1 MLFWVFLDIK
11 QIIFKKGFYIYMF
24 KSIRWKITTIFVVLI
39 IIAEIL
45 LGFFNI
51 FGIAN
56 YYHRS
61 FSDSIN
67 TVFSVNTKNDLL
79 AAANELTVPFDTP
92 DNTTIVIEETSIN
105 NINMINDI
113 LSSSSGTLGITASRF
128 YCIMDGT
135 TGEVLKSSNGITKV
149 DMTNT
154 IINALEGNE
163 SRETG
168 ITKTY
173 MDYAFPLINGDT
185 VRYIVYVNDNCSV
198 QLSITRSI
206 LNLLL
211 IALALTLIAAALA
224 GLLISK
230 FITVPIQQL
239 AVQARKLAD
248 GDINALQKS
257 ESKDEIG
264 NLTNSLIYLAHT
276 RKQSSD
282 QAMGEKIK
290 VETILQNMNDGILAF
305 DMKGKLLHFNPEAK
319 RLLNRQ
325 YLDDIRFDRF
335 FKEINANITL
345 GDLLYMKPDGSVERE
360 IKLSNQYL
368 RLNFATFKVDNKVG
382 GIIVI
387 IHDVTKQEKL
397 EQSRRDFVANV
408 SHELRTPL
416 TTIKSYSETL
426 ADMPDVDR
434 ELQVRFLDVIAS
446 ESDRMARIISDLL
459 TLSELD
465 ENQTYIKAPEPI
477 DIRKMLETIV
487 DRMSLTAKKKNQT
500 LTYHPINDVPMIAGD
515 HDSLERVIINIISNA
530 LKYTREGG
538 SIEVYSSRVY
548 TDICIK
554 VVDNGIGI
562 PKDKLPHIFDRFY
575 RVDKARSRDT
585 GGTGLGLAI
594 AKQALE
600 SGFNGKIKI
609 ASEFHKGTEVTI
621 TIPVNE

>member
-1 MLFWVFLDIK
+1 
-11 QIIFKKGFYIYMF
+11 MF
-24 KSIRWKITTIFVVLI
+24 KSIRWKITIIFVLLVLI
-39 IIAEIL
+39 TEIIIGAFIVFAILNHYHRDFSNDIDSVFTAEI
-45 LGFFNI
+45 
-51 FGIAN
+51 
-56 YYHRS
+56 
-61 FSDSIN
+61 
-67 TVFSVNTKNDLL
+67 KNDLL
-79 AAANELTVPFDTP
+79 AAANELTIPP
-92 DNTTIVIEETSIN
+92 DVSSGIVIDEYSQE
-105 NINMINDI
+105 NINLINDV
-113 LSSSSGTLGITASRF
+113 LSSNSGTLGITAARF
-128 YCIMDGT
+128 YCILDGV
-135 TGEVLKSSNGITKV
+135 TGEVLKSSNGITSV
-149 DMTNT
+149 ES
-154 IINALEGNE
+154 NATTELAIEGRE

-173 MDYAFPLINGDT
+173 MDYAFPLTNGDN
-185 VRYIVYVNDNCSV
+185 VKYIVYIRDSCQDQSATLNTIVR
-198 QLSITRSI
+198 TI
-206 LNLLL
+206 L
-211 IALALTLIAAALA
+211 ISLALTI
-224 GLLISK
+224 LISAIAGA
-230 FITVPIQQL
+230 FIANFATVPIQQL
-239 AVQARKLAD
+239 SLQARKLAD

-282 QAMGEKIK
+282 QVMGEKIK

-305 DMKGKLLHFNPEAK
+305 DMKGKLIHFNPEAK

-368 RLNFATFKVDNKVG
+368 HLNFATFKVDNKVG
-382 GIIVI
+382 GIIVV

-434 ELQVRFLDVIAS
+434 ELQIRFLDVIAS
-446 ESDRMARIISDLL
+446 ESDRMARIISNLL
-459 TLSELD
+459 TLAELD

-477 DIRKMLETIV
+477 DVRKMLESIV
-487 DRMSLTAKKKNQT
+487 ERMSLTAQKKHQS
-500 LTYHPINDVPMIAGD
+500 LTYHPINDVPIIAGD
-515 HDSLERVIINIISNA
+515 HDVLERIIINIVSNA
-530 LKYTREGG
+530 LKYTRDGG
-538 SIEVYSSRVY
+538 SIEVYSSKVY
-548 TDICIK
+548 NDISIK

-562 PKDKLPHIFDRFY
+562 QEDKLPHIFDRFY

-594 AKQALE
+594 AKQSLE
-600 SGFNGKIKI
+600 SVFNGKIKI

-621 TIPVNE
+621 TIPVNQ

>member
-1 MLFWVFLDIK
+1 
-11 QIIFKKGFYIYMF
+11 MF
-24 KSIRWKITTIFVVLI
+24 KSIRWKITIIFVLLVLI
-39 IIAEIL
+39 TEIIIGAFNVFAILNHYHRDFSNDIDSVFTAEI
-45 LGFFNI
+45 
-51 FGIAN
+51 
-56 YYHRS
+56 
-61 FSDSIN
+61 
-67 TVFSVNTKNDLL
+67 KNDLL
-79 AAANELTVPFDTP
+79 AAANELTIPP
-92 DNTTIVIEETSIN
+92 DVSSGIVIDEYSQE
-105 NINMINDI
+105 NINLINDV
-113 LSSSSGTLGITASRF
+113 LSSNSGTLGITAARF
-128 YCIMDGT
+128 YCILDGV
-135 TGEVLKSSNGITKV
+135 TGEVLKSSNGITSV
-149 DMTNT
+149 ES
-154 IINALEGNE
+154 NATTELAIEGRE

-173 MDYAFPLINGDT
+173 MDYAFPLTNGDN
-185 VRYIVYVNDNCSV
+185 VKYIVYIRDSCQDQSATLNTIVR
-198 QLSITRSI
+198 TI
-206 LNLLL
+206 L
-211 IALALTLIAAALA
+211 ISLALTI
-224 GLLISK
+224 LISAIAGA
-230 FITVPIQQL
+230 FIANFVTVPIQQL
-239 AVQARKLAD
+239 SLQARKLAD

-305 DMKGKLLHFNPEAK
+305 DMKGKLIHFNPEAK

-368 RLNFATFKVDNKVG
+368 HLNFATFKVDNKVG
-382 GIIVI
+382 GIIVV

-434 ELQVRFLDVIAS
+434 ELQIRFLDVIAS
-446 ESDRMARIISDLL
+446 ESDRMARIISNLL
-459 TLSELD
+459 TLAELD

-477 DIRKMLETIV
+477 DVRKMLESIV
-487 DRMSLTAKKKNQT
+487 ERMSLTAQKKHQS
-500 LTYHPINDVPMIAGD
+500 LTYHPINDVPIIAGD
-515 HDSLERVIINIISNA
+515 HDVLERIIINIVSNA
-530 LKYTREGG
+530 LKYTRDGG
-538 SIEVYSSRVY
+538 SIEVYSSKVY
-548 TDICIK
+548 NDISIK

-562 PKDKLPHIFDRFY
+562 QEDKLPHIFDRFY

-594 AKQALE
+594 AKQSLE
-600 SGFNGKIKI
+600 SVFNGKIKI

-621 TIPVNE
+621 TIPVNQ